1 MAKFTR
7 FDARNKKQ
15 NKHKE
20 ESQDKDI
27 RIREIDSGESFNKH
41 SVLKEVMF
49 EESKDHKL
57 LND

>member
-27 RIREIDSGESFNKH
+27 RIREIDSGGSFNKH

-49 EESKDHKL
+49 DENKDQEF